1 MSNIK
6 SFNPSSENITDLKLL
21 IKKQGE
27 IVCQDQLTIET
38 IKHEID
44 EFDFGYISYSIKA
57 RSGTRSPRNFSD
69 KYILNGFIVCSIIDD
84 DEAIIKLI
92 CSRKHNKIEKELMDE
107 TEFYLREIG
116 ITKITLYSLSYIKLK
131 KWYESLEY
139 KHISDINI
147 HQDGKQLTKVH
158 IMRKKL

>member
-6 SFNPSSENITDLKLL
+6 RFNPSSENITDLKLL

-57 RSGTRSPRNFSD
+57 SSGSRSPRNFSD

-92 CSRKHNKIEKELMDE
+92 CSRKHTKIGKELMDV
-107 TEFYLREIG
+107 TEFYLR
-116 ITKITLYSLSYIKLK
+116 
-131 KWYESLEY
+131 
-139 KHISDINI
+139 
-147 HQDGKQLTKVH
+147 
-158 IMRKKL
+158 